1 MLISFTFCYKYV
13 MLIVY
18 VFHFKMLGTGTHAWM
33 HAKHVQT
40 KKMLHLNPEHASHF
54 APHICIHWTIMNLV
68 HLSKL

>member
-1 MLISFTFCYKYV
+1 
-13 MLIVY
+13 MLIVLICISLQN
-18 VFHFKMLGTGTHAWM
+18 VGDRHPCMDACETCSNK
-33 HAKHVQT
+33 